1 KIGVSLESYERGAHA
16 GIDSLYRQYTDE
28 ERVSILAK
36 LRYFYSRFVDQV
48 ARGRHMKPA
57 DVDAIGRGH
66 IWSGDAAL
74 HRGLVDEFG
83 GLMDAVAEA
92 KRRAGLGEH
101 DRVTLDATPDEPG
114 LLGQL
119 LALFGIGG
127 EHAASPR
134 ASDELFSRILA
145 PALRGIPASLL
156 LAPSTP
162 QARLDFDVS
171 DSD

>member
-1 KIGVSLESYERGAHA
+1 
-16 GIDSLYRQYTDE
+16 
-28 ERVSILAK
+28 
-36 LRYFYSRFVDQV
+36 
-48 ARGRHMKPA
+48 MKPA

-74 HRGLVDEFG
+74 RRGLVDEFG
-83 GLMDAVAEA
+83 GLMDAVVEA

-101 DRVTLDATPDEPG
+101 DRVALDATPDEPT

-127 EHAASPR
+127 EHAAS
-134 ASDELFSRILA
+134 ASDELLSRILA
-145 PALRGIPASLL
+145 PALRGVPGSLL

-162 QARLDFDVS
+162 QARVDFDVS
-171 DSD
+171 DND